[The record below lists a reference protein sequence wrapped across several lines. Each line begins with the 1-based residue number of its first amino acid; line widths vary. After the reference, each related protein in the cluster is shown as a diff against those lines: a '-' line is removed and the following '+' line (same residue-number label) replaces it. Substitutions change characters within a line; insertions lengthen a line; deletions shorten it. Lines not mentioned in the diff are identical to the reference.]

1 MPMTIKF
8 DIMRSTQWKFEQDYF
23 DLDDLIFHGNM
34 TLQNYVPHQPTNQSK
49 QPQTSFRPE
58 FCTLIQVNFNLIL
71 TKQLLKLEVDYSF

>member
-8 DIMRSTQWKFEQDYF
+8 DLMRSTQWKFEQDYF

-58 FCTLIQVNFNLIL
+58 FCTLIQVNLI
-71 TKQLLKLEVDYSF
+71 